1 MAVRNILGAQSIRQK
16 LLLGTLFL
24 AIIPVAV
31 TSVIV
36 GRESL
41 NSGRAALAAPAAGEG
56 NPNEIVRQAFRIG
69 HMRLLAPFA
78 TASELVEMPN
88 VYPLPRMPANLLGLV
103 NLHGRIVPL
112 FDLAALFETDHLP
125 REKRMLLVIG
135 HGNDAAGIVIDGLPR
150 RMAFAPEA
158 QIVAPAL
165 PAGVADAVRAAW
177 AVGNDT
183 WFEFDYAQ
191 LLDQLAS

>member
-1 MAVRNILGAQSIRQK
+1 MNATFPL
-16 LLLGTLFL
+16 
-24 AIIPVAV
+24 
-31 TSVIV
+31 SV
-36 GRESL
+36 GLPPLPAEL
-41 NSGRAALAAPAAGEG
+41 AALALPGAGEE

-112 FDLAALFETDHLP
+112 FDLAPLFETEHLP

-135 HGNDAAGIVIDGLPR
+135 HGNESAGIVIDGLPR
-150 RMAFAPEA
+150 RMAFMPES
-158 QIVAPAL
+158 QIIPPAL
-165 PAGVADAVRAAW
+165 PDLAAPAVIATYTLGADA
-177 AVGNDT
+177 

-191 LLDQLAS
+191 LLEQLVS

>member
-1 MAVRNILGAQSIRQK
+1 MSATSPLSPGQILGLPPLPAE
-16 LLLGTLFL
+16 L
-24 AIIPVAV
+24 
-31 TSVIV
+31 
-36 GRESL
+36 
-41 NSGRAALAAPAAGEG
+41 AALTGPAPVE
-56 NPNEIVRQAFRIG
+56 NPNEVVRQAFRIG

-78 TASELVEMPN
+78 AASELVEMPN

-112 FDLAALFETDHLP
+112 FDLAALFETEHLP

-150 RMAFAPEA
+150 RMAFLPEA
-158 QIVAPAL
+158 RIIPPAL
-165 PAGVADAVRAAW
+165 PAGAADAVLATYVAGSD
-177 AVGNDT
+177 A

-191 LLDQLAS
+191 LLSHVS